1 VTLVRPDTELGWD
14 KRIAG
19 EDGQVGQ
26 TVKGCWAAS
35 LGDCK
40 GKISR
45 EHLVS
50 ECLLPEGGIRVSGF
64 PWCKDEPKFVG
75 NAALVGN
82 ILCEKHNSEL
92 SELDSSAKR
101 SFDILNESWRLYGI
115 RSKIINRRW
124 PQKTFIIDGVLL
136 ERWFVKTFINLNH
149 GGPWIIGEGSH
160 AAGMPNDEL
169 VRIAFGR
176 AAFREKAGL
185 YTAFYDGEQEV
196 LVYPGL
202 SLTTKTIGNN
212 VMAGMFLLAGM
223 PFFLSLIQKDLH
235 EDQGACLF
243 HHLKHFQYSTHDD
256 KRRPVKSHRVDIV
269 WP

>member
-136 ERWFVKTFINLNH
+136 ERWFVKTFINLIRRSN
-149 GGPWIIGEGSH
+149 GARCG
-160 AAGMPNDEL
+160 
-169 VRIAFGR
+169 
-176 AAFREKAGL
+176 GL
-185 YTAFYDGEQEV
+185 YTSPRVGLTDWEEV
-196 LVYPGL
+196 FESTRDRSDTGSLPG
-202 SLTTKTIGNN
+202 
-212 VMAGMFLLAGM
+212 
-223 PFFLSLIQKDLH
+223 
-235 EDQGACLF
+235 
-243 HHLKHFQYSTHDD
+243 
-256 KRRPVKSHRVDIV
+256 
-269 WP
+269 